1 MFDNYVGNK
10 QTVSRLKTWLEN
22 KSDTSLILTGPKGLA
37 LRDLAEET
45 AKVILETENL
55 YASPDFLLIE
65 PDSNGKI
72 GVEDVAQIINKAS
85 YCPIKERGVVLVDSM
100 ESMTVQAQNK
110 LLKTIEDEKN
120 LLVIGVAY
128 DGGILDTIKSRV
140 LMLEFFP
147 LSEEEFKNQYTGA
160 EADMAYILSRGCP
173 EAINDD
179 LVAFYRP
186 IVENIAIGEEKELVS
201 YLHLL
206 KEKDTD
212 NFFTSRK
219 DEVPF
224 LLNALECAY
233 TDIQRYLVLGETGSL
248 CQPQAVYEKE
258 QVNRKLELI
267 GKERTKMRF
276 PSYSKDDFFMFVVR
290 LVA

>member
-1 MFDNYVGNK
+1 MFDNYIGNK
-10 QTVSRLKTWLEN
+10 QAVNRLKVWLEN
-22 KSDTSLILTGPKGLA
+22 KSDTSLILNGPKGLA

-45 AKVILETENL
+45 AKELLKTDNL
-55 YASPDFLLIE
+55 YNNPDFLLIE
-65 PDSNGKI
+65 PDDNGKI
-72 GVEDVAQIINKAS
+72 GVEDVAQILNKAS
-85 YCPIKERGVVLVDSM
+85 YCPISERGIVIVDSM

-140 LMLEFFP
+140 LELNFYP
-147 LSEEEFKNQYTGA
+147 LSEEEFKSQYTGA

-173 EAINDD
+173 EAMDD
-179 LVAFYRP
+179 ELVSFYKP
-186 IVENIAIGEEKELVS
+186 IVENIALGDEKELVS

-212 NFFTSRK
+212 NFFVSRK
-219 DEVPF
+219 AETPF
-224 LLNALECAY
+224 LLNVLEYAY
-233 TDIQRYLVLGETGSL
+233 TDIQRYLVMGEVGKL
-248 CQPQAVYEKE
+248 CQPQTVYEKSE
-258 QVNRKLELI
+258 IVRKLELI
-267 GKERTKMRF
+267 GKERTKMRI
-276 PSYSKDDFFMFVVR
+276 PSYSKDDFFMFVAR